1 MRRRSAGLAR
11 LLPKAGVAL
20 CASVALGSALQ
31 DLEQS
36 RCAHAAAERMA
47 GRGWLPP
54 ALVIAEPPVEV
65 AQERPVCDDD
75 EGGEDDEAA
84 EFEEEDAA

>member
-1 MRRRSAGLAR
+1 MVDKAAADNCAKMKKGELA
-11 LLPKAGVAL
+11 A
-20 CASVALGSALQ
+20 
-31 DLEQS
+31 
-36 RCAHAAAERMA
+36 AAAERMA